1 LTIWVILLHHNMM
14 LYKQRVKME
23 NEIKLLR
30 EKTGLSQSEFAKKYH
45 ISVKTVQNWEQGFRK
60 PPEYAVYLLS
70 QVIEQKH

>member
-1 LTIWVILLHHNMM
+1 M
-14 LYKQRVKME
+14 K

-30 EKTGLSQSEFAKKYH
+30 EKTGLSQSEFATKYH
-45 ISVKTVQNWEQGFRK
+45 ISLKTVQNWEQGFRK